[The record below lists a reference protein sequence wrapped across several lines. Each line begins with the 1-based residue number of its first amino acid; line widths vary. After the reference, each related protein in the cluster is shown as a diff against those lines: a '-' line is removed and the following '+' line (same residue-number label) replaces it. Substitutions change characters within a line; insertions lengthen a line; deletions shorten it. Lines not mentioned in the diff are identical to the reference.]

1 MIITVELRLT
11 INNHVPEGRKIFFQD
26 LKYKIKM
33 FFINTA
39 YKKYIC
45 YPIQYTL
52 NKLLNTNVF

>member
-1 MIITVELRLT
+1 VIITVELRLT
-11 INNHVPEGRKIFFQD
+11 INNHVPEGRKTFFQD
-26 LKYKIKM
+26 LKM

-52 NKLLNTNVF
+52 NKLLNINVF